1 MGSGDR
7 YSPSLGIHNISAP
20 VGALQVDGHESTMST
35 QASDAQLCSI
45 LRRWMGCQGEVHPSP
60 TENPMNPSQTNIS
73 KEEEE
78 KARQVF
84 ECFEKKRFMESS
96 NEQSNKIEE
105 ILKLDSEESRKRIV
119 NWKHTEVTSSCS
131 HGSISSLPG
140 LGGKVEGRMDCSAC
154 GG

>member
-1 MGSGDR
+1 
-7 YSPSLGIHNISAP
+7 
-20 VGALQVDGHESTMST
+20 
-35 QASDAQLCSI
+35 
-45 LRRWMGCQGEVHPSP
+45 MGCQGEVHPSP